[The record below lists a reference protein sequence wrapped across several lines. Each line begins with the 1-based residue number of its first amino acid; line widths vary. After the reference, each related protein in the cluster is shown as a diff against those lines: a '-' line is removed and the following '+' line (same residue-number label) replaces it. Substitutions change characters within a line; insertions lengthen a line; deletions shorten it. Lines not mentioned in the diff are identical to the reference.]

1 MRLRW
6 WQAALLAGV
15 LIAGLFIAAPGAG
28 GQSPDPATTPT
39 PTPTPGQ
46 RGGVGEIIAV
56 PVGPAGQGSPI
67 VVSPP
72 APPPPDPTTLRVIA
86 LTTSESRIAS
96 FQEQGCSITHRL
108 RVATGLICPA
118 AFGQELVRSGQAV
131 VDELLQPH
139 DMAADVYVKAD
150 QVWPSFTGTGV
161 RVAVLDTGVQDNHA
175 ELADSII
182 LTANFA
188 GGPSDDKDG
197 HGTHVTGI
205 VTGNGVN
212 EITNTS
218 GYPSPNRAKGV
229 SPGGGILSGKVC
241 GQFGCSTAGIV
252 AGIEWA
258 VENDAQ
264 VINLSLGGGN
274 FPDHCDGDF
283 LAQQVNAAVDAGVVV
298 VASAGNDNDGVSSP
312 ACASKAIA
320 VGAVYHA
327 DIGEQDYSPTCI
339 DTTTVPDQRVCF
351 SNKGAALD
359 LMAPGAAVLSSY
371 SCHVPSLSCNF
382 SWYAWFWG
390 TSQSAPHV
398 AGAAALILDANSSL
412 TPAEVK
418 SILESTARDLG
429 PTGRDDLHG
438 WGVIDVD
445 AAVAAATPGVD
456 IALTTDGSVAF
467 GTVALSAAVDTT
479 VGGIDDVQTV
489 EVVTGPANLYVKT
502 TLFTDGSN
510 TWTLDDTTSGDN
522 QVVWEFSTDGI
533 VWEPFTAADPTTFPL
548 DTNVGEGE
556 TRNVYFRLTMPTSTS
571 SSNEHGATITVVAVA
586 P

>member
-1 MRLRW
+1 VVLQFGFGATGGPHFIMDPTDDNKVVKAITFDLIRPMGHPYL
-6 WQAALLAGV
+6 AA
-15 LIAGLFIAAPGAG
+15 
-28 GQSPDPATTPT
+28 SPD
-39 PTPTPGQ
+39 G
-46 RGGVGEIIAV
+46 RFLYISM
-56 PVGPAGQGSPI
+56 GSNTI
-67 VVSPP
+67 
-72 APPPPDPTTLRVIA
+72 
-86 LTTSESRIAS
+86 
-96 FQEQGCSITHRL
+96 
-108 RVATGLICPA
+108 
-118 AFGQELVRSGQAV
+118 RSGEYHGAAV
-131 VDELLQPH
+131 AKLNLET
-139 DMAADVYVKAD
+139 Y
-150 QVWPSFTGTGV
+150 
-161 RVAVLDTGVQDNHA
+161 AV
-175 ELADSII
+175 SII
-182 LTANFA
+182 PHTGYHPIGIVNTADGRFTYVA
-188 GGPSDDKDG
+188 DG

-274 FPDHCDGDF
+274 FGAHCDGDF

-371 SCHVPSLSCNF
+371 SCHVATLSCA
-382 SWYAWFWG
+382 STWYAWIWG

-445 AAVAAATPGVD
+445 AAVAAATTGVD